1 MLVTGNKTC
10 YDAHK
15 NIARMKNFSSW
26 HFGRFLPSAY
36 CIRNFRRGL
45 TCFAKY
51 IIEGEKEM
59 STSMTKGSPLKLM
72 LSFAFPLLV
81 GNLLQQT
88 YNIIDAA
95 IVGQI
100 LGAKALAS
108 VGASSSIQFLVLGF
122 CMGSC
127 TGFGVPVA
135 KYFGAGKIRQ
145 MKNYVFNGALLT
157 AGIAV
162 ILTTVCSI
170 LCPQILHI
178 LSVPSDIYDNAYAY
192 LLVIFLGMPF
202 TLLYNYLSS
211 ILRSV
216 GDSRTPFIFLALSA
230 VLNIF
235 LDLFCIV
242 VLKWGCAGAAIA
254 TITAQAISGIL
265 CLVFIAKKMELLW
278 LSREVRRPDKGAAG
292 ELLMMGIPTGLQ
304 FSITAIGSMV
314 MQSANNGLGSVYVSG
329 FTAAMKLKQF
339 TMCPFDAIGTAVS
352 VFCSQNLGAKQPER
366 IKKGLKEGMAVAV
379 SYGIFAGLILIFA
392 GRPLSMIFVG
402 KGAADVLDASAKYL
416 RCLGYFYWSLGIL
429 NITRMVTQ
437 GLGYSTRAVFS
448 GVMEMIAR
456 TIVSLGFVGT
466 YGFTAICFADQT
478 AWLAACLYIAPTC
491 FCCIR
496 KATKAIMSSE
506 KA

>member
-1 MLVTGNKTC
+1 
-10 YDAHK
+10 
-15 NIARMKNFSSW
+15 
-26 HFGRFLPSAY
+26 
-36 CIRNFRRGL
+36 
-45 TCFAKY
+45 
-51 IIEGEKEM
+51 
-59 STSMTKGSPLKLM
+59 MTKGNPLKLM
-72 LSFAFPLLV
+72 LQFAFPLLI

-127 TGFGVPVA
+127 TGFGVPIA
-135 KYFGAGKIRQ
+135 KYFGAGKLDQ
-145 MKNYVFNGALLT
+145 MRNYVFNGALLT

-162 ILTTVCSI
+162 ILTALCSVF
-170 LCPQILHI
+170 CPQILHM
-178 LSVPSDIYDNAYAY
+178 LSVPEDIYDNAYAY
-192 LLVIFLGMPF
+192 LLIIFLGMPF

-216 GDSRTPFIFLALSA
+216 GDSRTPFMFLALSA
-230 VLNIF
+230 ILNIF

-265 CLVFIAKKMELLW
+265 CLVFIAKKMNLLW
-278 LSREVRRPDKGAAG
+278 LSKAHSAANKDAVS

-329 FTAAMKLKQF
+329 FTAGMKIKQF

-352 VFCSQNLGAKQPER
+352 VFCSQNLGAKQPDR
-366 IKKGLKEGMAVAV
+366 IRKGLKQGMAVAV
-379 SYGIFAGLILIFA
+379 GYGLLAGLVLIFA
-392 GRPLSMIFVG
+392 GRPLSMIFVS
-402 KGAADVLDASAKYL
+402 KSSADVLDASAKYL
-416 RCLGYFYWSLGIL
+416 RCMGYFYWSLGIL
-429 NITRMVTQ
+429 NTTRMVTQ

-448 GVMEMIAR
+448 GVTEMLAR

-466 YGFTAICFADQT
+466 FGFTAICFADQT
-478 AWLAACLYIAPTC
+478 AWITACLYIAPTC
-491 FCCIR
+491 VFCIK
-496 KATKAIMSSE
+496 KATKSMMAGAYE
-506 KA
+506 